1 MGRFAWIV
9 IIIVLAVAF
18 YNHFY
23 GERADKDG
31 DRDSQRQSAERH
43 SDEKRVSGTIESPPI
58 PDECQSDASTA
69 ENAMYGAQNHQ
80 VSFAQRNR
88 AVRKFQS
95 CLREQGFSDPEVEAA
110 IEARKEKVRRY
121 LKMDAGG

>member
-9 IIIVLAVAF
+9 IVIVLAIAF

-23 GERADKDG
+23 GERNAKED
-31 DRDSQRQSAERH
+31 DRGSQRHSEARHPEER
-43 SDEKRVSGTIESPPI
+43 RVPDALESPPI
-58 PDECQSDASTA
+58 PDECQADASTA

-95 CLREQGFSDPEVEAA
+95 CLRDQGFSDQEVEAA
-110 IEARKEKVRRY
+110 LEARKEKVRRY